1 MASEVGGTEQS
12 CLHHHKQSQEMP
24 MFINDLSISGH
35 VPQTDHPSW
44 QCWQGLPRVGKPTA
58 RRGARA
64 EWAKGC
70 AGFIASCGVCQFH
83 ISTAPAGAAYPDGI
97 PVCRWGDELMMAEQT
112 IRKTGSKI
120 GEPAQWYQ
128 IVLIG
133 KKYGKRAARVPR
145 MARSGAP
152 CEMTPSSGFE
162 VAGL

>member
-1 MASEVGGTEQS
+1 MASEVGWNS
-12 CLHHHKQSQEMP
+12 P
-24 MFINDLSISGH
+24 VFITTNKAKKC
-35 VPQTDHPSW
+35 
-44 QCWQGLPRVGKPTA
+44 QCSSTTSRSLGMYPRPITHLGSVGRACQGLANQRHAG
-58 RRGARA
+58 RARA